1 MPGSRH
7 AAATLQCAMP
17 ANFSPSNAAVNA
29 LLSAIDIQ
37 AYGKTRNH
45 LAGQVT
51 HLSPYLTHGFLTI
64 PDLFDKLSQLTL
76 ADKLAFEFG
85 WREFFQ
91 HVWHR
96 SGDAIFA
103 DMRPALSGIRYQQSL
118 PDDIREG
125 RTGLRVIDQA
135 VKTLY
140 QTGYLHNHA
149 RMWLA
154 SYVVHL
160 RKVHWRAAA
169 DWLYG
174 HLLDGDLASNYLS
187 WQWVAATFSSKPYL
201 FNAENVA
208 KFAPAA
214 WHCDGSVLDTS
225 YEALEQ
231 IARTQTVME
240 PAKVKLLFGTA
251 EPALLAMPP
260 TMPATPVIGVAQA
273 IRLVHPW
280 MLADTDF
287 DGLRLGIIHLPFH
300 ARFPWSQQRWD
311 FMLTRMRAVTDQIF
325 IGDLTDLRA
334 SLATANSVQSI
345 ATFNPGYR
353 ELLPPLCSDLQDAQR
368 AFADPVQ
375 PCRSFSAFWSASTH
389 AKQDAQPRAW
399 HR

>member
-1 MPGSRH
+1 
-7 AAATLQCAMP
+7 MP

-240 PAKVKLLFGTA
+240 PAKVKLLLV
-251 EPALLAMPP
+251 LL
-260 TMPATPVIGVAQA
+260 
-273 IRLVHPW
+273 
-280 MLADTDF
+280 
-287 DGLRLGIIHLPFH
+287 
-300 ARFPWSQQRWD
+300 S
-311 FMLTRMRAVTDQIF
+311 
-325 IGDLTDLRA
+325 
-334 SLATANSVQSI
+334 
-345 ATFNPGYR
+345 
-353 ELLPPLCSDLQDAQR
+353 PLC
-368 AFADPVQ
+368 
-375 PCRSFSAFWSASTH
+375 
-389 AKQDAQPRAW
+389 
-399 HR
+399 